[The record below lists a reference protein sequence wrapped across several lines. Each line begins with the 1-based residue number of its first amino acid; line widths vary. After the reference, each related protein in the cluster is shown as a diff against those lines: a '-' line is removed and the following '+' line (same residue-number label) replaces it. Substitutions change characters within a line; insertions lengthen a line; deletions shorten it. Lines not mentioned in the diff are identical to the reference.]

1 MTSPAVHDRRRHR
14 PARTSRST
22 MRRTV
27 LHLALVALAAVLVI
41 LYAPHAVTSS
51 PAPAG
56 PAPAAAAAP
65 AAAPAAPARADDGEK
80 PGTSPSDTDTGSPS
94 KNDAPSA
101 PSSPSKSAPTAAP
114 APASKPGSPIA
125 LPGASPAAPSAA
137 PTAAAPSSDAV
148 PAETHSPASASGS
161 ATPAASASSATTTAP
176 SVVPST
182 TSDPCSSGRCVPPG
196 KKQECLVLNKVWA
209 WRALSSP
216 VYLPVDVRGYF
227 ADRFT
232 AKYDPAVFPTS
243 LRNASD
249 LVDLFGSAPWSLF
262 ATQGTAYMTAQA
274 GCKVPRQ
281 RYYLTA
287 AMADLVLYY
296 KQKGDPCSVDAQLNV
311 CAETWD
317 DRAASIQGDL
327 GNSTYCP
334 NQSPEF
340 LAAGARYVQ
349 AMKAHPFRS
358 TDSSCLSGLAI
369 EKDVGHCGWYS
380 EYATCLHADSCADM
394 PGSLRVRCP
403 QVLATYSSSLN
414 DDVKASD
421 SSSADSDK
429 KSSHVT
435 AIVLGVIAALIVG
448 AGFFALRRA
457 RGKRQGS
464 LTSTIARTVGR
475 NKANP
480 MVPSPGMPS
489 FASHAASSSPYS
501 PAPSSFVYVQAAQP
515 VTEPL
520 LSPAND
526 PWAALAA
533 SSKPPAMVPP
543 YQATPPPAAAH
554 YAAPPRYLAES
565 PAPYAPP
572 MQQQATPMY
581 MPQPVQAR
589 PNMVMERQGWSDP
602 LLPPGPPQY

>member
-1 MTSPAVHDRRRHR
+1 MPSTVVHGRRRHR
-14 PARTSRST
+14 AARAPRSKL
-22 MRRTV
+22 RRAV
-27 LHLALVALAAVLVI
+27 LHLVLVALAAVLVI
-41 LYAPHAVTSS
+41 LYAPHGVTSS
-51 PAPAG
+51 PAPA
-56 PAPAAAAAP
+56 PAGSTPAAAAP
-65 AAAPAAPARADDGEK
+65 AAAPAPAEGGEK
-80 PGTSPSDTDTGSPS
+80 PGTSPSTNDSGSPS

-125 LPGASPAAPSAA
+125 LPGASPAPSAA
-137 PTAAAPSSDAV
+137 PTAAAPSSDAA
-148 PAETHSPASASGS
+148 PAATNSAASAAAS
-161 ATPAASASSATTTAP
+161 AIPAASASSATPTAP
-176 SVVPST
+176 SVVPSA

-249 LVDLFGSAPWSLF
+249 LVDLFGNAPWSLF

-274 GCKVPRQ
+274 GCKIPRQ

-287 AMADLVLYY
+287 AMADLVLFY
-296 KQKGDPCSVDAQLNV
+296 KQKGDPCSVDAQLNL
-311 CAETWD
+311 CADTWD

-327 GNSTYCP
+327 SNTTYCP

-340 LAAGARYVQ
+340 LAAGAKYVQ
-349 AMKAHPFRS
+349 TMKVHPFRS

-403 QVLATYSSSLN
+403 QILATYSASQN
-414 DDVKASD
+414 DDAKASD
-421 SSSADSDK
+421 SAGGDSTK
-429 KSSHVT
+429 QSGHVT

-457 RGKRQGS
+457 RGKRQES
-464 LTSTIARTVGR
+464 LTSKIARTVGR
-475 NKANP
+475 NNP
-480 MVPSPGMPS
+480 MAPSAGMPS

-572 MQQQATPMY
+572 MQQQAQTPLY

-589 PNMVMERQGWSDP
+589 PGPGMMDRQGSSDP
-602 LLPPGPPQY
+602 LLPPQGPPQY